1 MEIIAKRKQFTVED
15 LEKEVNFGTT
25 VLMEVL
31 DTLSG
36 EGVIGDMGSYY
47 WVVDRS

>member
-1 MEIIAKRKQFTVED
+1 MEIISKWTQFTIED
-15 LEKEVNFGTT
+15 LEKEVKCGTT
-25 VLMEVL
+25 VLMDVL

-47 WVVDRS
+47 WVVGR